1 MNVNDFE
8 SDYRE
13 AIVQVLN
20 ELQSAVLLLE
30 QAQRQIYTLGSSVQ
44 RITETVEAFV
54 NEQKSE

>member
-8 SDYRE
+8 ADYRE

-30 QAQRQIYTLGSSVQ
+30 QVQRKIYTLGSSVQ
-44 RITETVEAFV
+44 RITETLEEFV